1 MSKAKEMMMKKVNVL
16 CLCIVTIFISACR
29 EKVVKNE
36 EKSHIV
42 IDDTVFVKDEILKGK
57 LKKASAK
64 SYSYSKEITAA
75 GTVQAIPT
83 RFAYI
88 TPPFSGRVIKS
99 HVSLGQKVKE
109 GMPLYEINS
118 PDFINTQKEFF
129 QSSSSKELVKKEF
142 LRKEELAKA
151 GVCSMK
157 ELEEA
162 KNSLLMAEKE
172 YENIIAALNVYQI
185 DNPEAM
191 KLGQPL
197 IIKSPVSGNIVE
209 NNIVNGQYIK
219 DDSDPIAIVA
229 DLSRVWISAQVKEK
243 DISYLKK
250 GDILNFEVSA
260 RPGVL
265 KEGEIFHIDDL
276 VDESTRSIRVISVCD
291 NDYSDL
297 KIGMYATVKF
307 FSEETEAVSVSENA
321 LMQNEKFTYVYKEI
335 ASDTYLRTPVG
346 VGNTQN
352 GIAIISSG
360 LTKEDIIISEGGYYL
375 K

>member
-1 MSKAKEMMMKKVNVL
+1 MMKKVNVL
-16 CLCIVTIFISACR
+16 CLCIVTIFMSACR
-29 EKVVKNE
+29 EKEVKNE

-42 IDDTVFVKDEILKGK
+42 VDDTVFVKDEILKGK

>member
-1 MSKAKEMMMKKVNVL
+1 MMKKVNVL

-29 EKVVKNE
+29 EKEVKNE

-191 KLGQPL
+191 KLGQTL
-197 IIKSPVSGNIVE
+197 ISK
-209 NNIVNGQYIK
+209 
-219 DDSDPIAIVA
+219 
-229 DLSRVWISAQVKEK
+229 
-243 DISYLKK
+243 
-250 GDILNFEVSA
+250 
-260 RPGVL
+260 
-265 KEGEIFHIDDL
+265 
-276 VDESTRSIRVISVCD
+276 
-291 NDYSDL
+291 
-297 KIGMYATVKF
+297 
-307 FSEETEAVSVSENA
+307 
-321 LMQNEKFTYVYKEI
+321 
-335 ASDTYLRTPVG
+335 
-346 VGNTQN
+346 
-352 GIAIISSG
+352 
-360 LTKEDIIISEGGYYL
+360 
-375 K
+375 

>member
-1 MSKAKEMMMKKVNVL
+1 M
-16 CLCIVTIFISACR
+16 
-29 EKVVKNE
+29 
-36 EKSHIV
+36 
-42 IDDTVFVKDEILKGK
+42 
-57 LKKASAK
+57 
-64 SYSYSKEITAA
+64 
-75 GTVQAIPT
+75 QAIPT